1 MKNILVKGISKPWF
15 DSNIMKAV
23 QVRGKVKE
31 KFLRIKL
38 HVVHKHFKE
47 QRNLVQKKIKNKK
60 LNFVRSP
67 LEKST
72 NKSK

>member
-31 KFLRIKL
+31 KCLRIKL

>member
-15 DSNIMKAV
+15 DSNMMKAV

>member
-1 MKNILVKGISKPWF
+1 MKDILVKGISKPWF

-23 QVRGKVKE
+23 KVRGKVKE

-47 QRNLVQKKIKNKK
+47 QRNLVQKKKK
-60 LNFVRSP
+60 
-67 LEKST
+67 
-72 NKSK
+72 